1 MANFYLPCYYPS
13 GVFCYDQIAPL
24 VSISQE
30 VFQHMARNWF
40 SKAAAVLLTVGILA
54 GCGGAPKDQTPAP
67 GGGAAPAK
75 KYMVAMATDVGGL
88 NDDSFNASAWE
99 GMKKLEADGL
109 TVKAVESKRQE
120 DYETNFRTLMD
131 QGYNLIWGIGF
142 LMQDGVDKMAKGN
155 PKQNFAIIDAVVE
168 QPNVASVTFKENE
181 GSFLMG
187 VIAAKTTKTKKVG
200 FVGGMD
206 IPVIHNFDGG
216 FAAGVKAVDPTIEVL
231 RVYSGS
237 FIDSAKGKDIALTMY
252 RQGADVIFH
261 AAGATGQ
268 GVIEAAAEQKKF
280 AIGVDRDQN
289 YLAPEYVISSMMKRV
304 DVAVYNVSKQA
315 ADGKFPGGQVTA
327 LGLKEDGVG
336 YSKTTL
342 WNKMPEGTQALVDKW
357 ADAIKAGTVTVP
369 NHFDKV
375 KDWTAPKL

>member
-1 MANFYLPCYYPS
+1 MTDRPS
-13 GVFCYDQIAPL
+13 L
-24 VSISQE
+24 VSKSQE
-30 VFQHMARNWF
+30 VFHHMARNWF
-40 SKAAAVLLTVGILA
+40 TKAAAVLLTVGILA
-54 GCGGAPKDQTPAP
+54 GCGGAPKEQTPAP
-67 GGGAAPAK
+67 GAGGTTPAPAPAK

-142 LMQDGVDKMAKGN
+142 LMQDGVDKIAKAN

-187 VIAAKTTKTKKVG
+187 VIAARTTKTKKVG

-231 RVYSGS
+231 RVYAGS

-268 GVIEAAAEQKKF
+268 GVIEAAKEQKKF

-289 YLAPEYVISSMMKRV
+289 YLAPEFVISSMMKRV

-315 ADGKFPGGQVTA
+315 ADNKFAGGKVTA
-327 LGLKEDGVG
+327 LGLKEEGVG

-357 ADAIKAGTVTVP
+357 AAAIKAGTVSVP

-375 KDWTAPKL
+375 KGWEVPKL